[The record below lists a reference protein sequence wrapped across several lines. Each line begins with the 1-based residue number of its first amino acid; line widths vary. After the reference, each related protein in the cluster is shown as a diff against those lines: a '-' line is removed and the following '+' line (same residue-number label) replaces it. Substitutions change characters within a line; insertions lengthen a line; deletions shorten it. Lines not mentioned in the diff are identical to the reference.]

1 MIRLFLVLV
10 LCGFVTPVDGQ
21 SSSPRS
27 LSIPS
32 AAAIE
37 QLQAGTEAMRAG
49 RVKEAA
55 DDFQQLTASAPRFPE
70 AYLNLGLALSQLG
83 SDEDAVRSLEKGIS
97 LKPSMRGAH
106 LFLAIAQYRLNRLE
120 PANTAIHA
128 ETSRFPDDAQ
138 AWMWQGI
145 IELGLGR
152 NAEAVEALG
161 KAALLAPNSVDILYH
176 RGRAALEL
184 SRQSYEQMFKQDPK
198 SWHVHQVLAEADV
211 ESGRDADAVGEY
223 REAIAAAP
231 AQSGLYEALGS
242 SLWRLGKQDEAQ
254 AAYEQGLKI
263 DPGDVLT
270 LYKLGCLRVDQSDAV
285 GGKPLLDRVLAA
297 DPSLKL
303 TRYYLGRAEFQLGDN
318 DAAIRSFEE
327 MLANNA
333 DDDTRKQVYFQ
344 LSRVYRR
351 MRDVA
356 ASEQAQEQYRILDQR
371 GKDALQEK
379 LKQRQLRGDRDVNL
393 PVAVQDDT
401 AGRP

>member
-1 MIRLFLVLV
+1 MISLLLLALGGFLPP
-10 LCGFVTPVDGQ
+10 FTGQ
-21 SSSPRS
+21 DAPPR
-27 LSIPS
+27 S
-32 AAAIE
+32 AAAPSE
-37 QLQAGTEAMRAG
+37 TALAQMQAGTEAMRAG
-49 RVKEAA
+49 HVEEAA
-55 DDFQQLTASAPRFPE
+55 ADFEQLTAAAPRFPE

-83 SDEDAVRSLEKGIS
+83 RNEDAARSLEKGIA

-128 ETSRFPDDAQ
+128 ETARFASDAQ

-145 IELGLGR
+145 IGLALGR
-152 NAEAVEALG
+152 NAEAVEALD
-161 KAALLAPNSVDILYH
+161 KAASLDPGSVDILYH

-184 SRQSYEQMFKQDPK
+184 SRQSYDQMFKQDPH

-231 AQSGLYEALGS
+231 AQGGLYEALGS

-270 LYKLGCLRVDQSDAV
+270 LYKLGCLRVDQSDAA

-303 TRYYLGRAEFQLGDN
+303 TRYYLGRAEYQLGND
-318 DAAIRSFEE
+318 DAAVKDFEQ
-327 MLANNA
+327 MLADNA
-333 DDDTRKQVYFQ
+333 EDDTRKQVYFQ

-351 MRDVA
+351 MHNAA

-371 GKDALQEK
+371 GKTALEEK
-379 LKQRQLRGDRDVNL
+379 LKQRQLRGDRDTNL
-393 PVAVQDDT
+393 PVTVEDDT